1 MKYNKFLFKSTL
13 FMMLFY
19 VVGVLSS
26 FLLHMLWL
34 KHTPIEDM
42 LYPITQMISWILTSY
57 IFFIDMNNNMISR
70 LVINGATRA
79 KIWLAKGVTVISAS
93 LIMIVIQAA
102 AIIAANG
109 SLNGCHEAIKNVS
122 VITLLL
128 MTFIGS
134 LTGSLSVIIRNMSVV
149 VILVFA
155 YISPWTYSIVA
166 SFCERSAH
174 SIIKNNPFYLLLKMT
189 NTGVLDKTG
198 IIFCCATA
206 AVLWLISF
214 VIIQRM
220 ELKEDN

>member
-19 VVGVLSS
+19 IVGVLSS

-42 LYPITQMISWILTSY
+42 LYPVTQMISWIVTSY

-79 KIWLAKGVTVISAS
+79 KIWLAKGVTLIFTS

-109 SLNGCHEAIKNVS
+109 SYEAIKNVS
-122 VITLLL
+122 VITFLL
-128 MTFIGS
+128 MTFIGA

-166 SFCERSAH
+166 SFCERSTH
-174 SIIKNNPFYLLLKMT
+174 SMIKNNPFYLLLKMT

-198 IIFCCATA
+198 IIFCFATS

-214 VIIQRM
+214 VIMQRM